1 MVFYDGFMI
10 VSVLSYAHSQ
20 KLSWNL
26 DICTGR
32 RTQIM
37 KLFENLKEKAEGT
50 RTKEEKREL
59 IEKAGMKLDE
69 TELEQVAG
77 GAKFDKW
84 IRETE

>member
-1 MVFYDGFMI
+1 
-10 VSVLSYAHSQ
+10 
-20 KLSWNL
+20 
-26 DICTGR
+26 
-32 RTQIM
+32 M
-37 KLFENLKEKAEGT
+37 KLLGNLKKQVESEGT
-50 RTKEEKREL
+50 KEGRKRL

>member
-1 MVFYDGFMI
+1 
-10 VSVLSYAHSQ
+10 
-20 KLSWNL
+20 
-26 DICTGR
+26 
-32 RTQIM
+32 M

-50 RTKEEKREL
+50 RTTEEKREL
-59 IEKAGMKLDE
+59 IEKAVMKLDE